1 MHSLWVS
8 LWKQKKFHPKYAS
21 DLRKLSSV
29 RVEEIFFCQTFIHSL
44 QAKAVDCGPNSGP
57 NPRRISLDRD
67 QFHSKAAELTAR
79 PADCMRVAEYAVD
92 NSDLA

>member
-1 MHSLWVS
+1 MHSLWVT
-8 LWKQKKFHPKYAS
+8 LWKQKKFHLKYAS
-21 DLRKLSSV
+21 DLRKLRFE

-44 QAKAVDCGPNSGP
+44 QAGAVDCGPDSGP
-57 NPRRISLDRD
+57 NSGRISLDRD
-67 QFHSKAAELTAR
+67 QFHSKCAELTPH